1 MNVSLIAW
9 VWPEVK
15 RFEKATERKEAVR
28 YATQGMYFNG
38 YYLVSLIVLVVVL
51 VQLRLNIED
60 FLDPS
65 PLMQL
70 ALAGVVGGL
79 GGACAV
85 GGALLFS
92 RKRIRTRLR
101 ERLNA
106 AGIRVCMTCGYS
118 LIGLAGCCCPECGLP
133 YARVGQRIRGV

>member
-9 VWPEVK
+9 LWPEVK
-15 RFEKATERKEAVR
+15 RFEKASERKEAVR
-28 YATQGMYFNG
+28 YATQGIGFNG
-38 YYLVSLIVLVVVL
+38 YYLASLIVLVVVL
-51 VQLRLNIED
+51 VQLRLSVEE

-65 PLMQL
+65 RLMQFI
-70 ALAGVVGGL
+70 LAGVVGGL
-79 GGACAV
+79 GGAYVV
-85 GGALLFS
+85 GGAVLFS

-118 LIGLAGCCCPECGLP
+118 LRGINEGRCPECGHP
-133 YARVGQRIRGV
+133 YAQAQ